1 MLIPIRHENMTARR
15 WPVITLALIVLNTVV
30 FLGTNST
37 IEDQAAQLGPV
48 KARILS
54 LAAQHPDLTM
64 PADVQEFVTTVR
76 EHQPAAWKEFQHP
89 SNQLENLLGTH
100 SDSSADPEALQD
112 QMDSLATQ
120 YSKLEASSILD
131 QYAFIPT
138 VRKPVTYLTAS
149 FLHGGWLHLIGN
161 MWFLWL
167 AGFVLEDAWGR
178 ALYSIVYLVAGAVA
192 LQFYAWMSPHSLA
205 PTLGASGAVAAL
217 MGAFLVRFPKMRI
230 EMLWF
235 FSFRVR
241 RFKAPAFYL
250 LPLWLLMEV
259 FYGSLFGSSSGV
271 AHWAHVGG
279 FAFGALAA
287 LALRYSGLEHK
298 ANAAVEAEV
307 SWQNDPAIV
316 QATEMLEKG
325 QLDEAAATL
334 QQYLATETNSL
345 DGWSL
350 LQQVYWRKSDL
361 PAYREATMKACAL
374 HIKAKASEAAWQDF
388 EDFRNGGGENPPAA
402 TWFDLARIAEEQQNY
417 ERALAEYQKLA
428 AVYPNERQAMMAQM
442 AQAKLYLR
450 RLNRPEE
457 ALKLYQAAAASKTP
471 HLDWEQTIQAG
482 IREAKEAMGIGTART
497 ANATA

>member
-48 KARILS
+48 KARIVA

-64 PADVQEFVTTVR
+64 PADVQEFVTSVR
-76 EHQPAAWKEFQHP
+76 EHQPAKWKEFEHP
-89 SNQLENLLGTH
+89 DSQLIGLLGTP
-100 SDSSADPEALQD
+100 SASTDDPEELQG
-112 QMDSLATQ
+112 QMDSLAAQ
-120 YSKLEASSILD
+120 YNKLEASSILD

-138 VRKPVTYLTAS
+138 LRKPLTYLTAN

-178 ALYSIVYLVAGAVA
+178 TLYSIFYLVAGAAA
-192 LQFYAWMSPHSLA
+192 LQFYAWMSPDSLTA
-205 PTLGASGAVAAL
+205 TLGASGAVAAL
-217 MGAFLVRFPKMRI
+217 MGAFLVRFPTMRI

-241 RFKAPAFYL
+241 RFKAQAFYL

-279 FAFGALAA
+279 FAFGALGA

-298 ANAAVEAEV
+298 ANAAVEAEI

-325 QLDEAAATL
+325 RLDEAAAVL
-334 QQYLATETNSL
+334 QPYLASSPNSL

-361 PAYREATMKACAL
+361 PAYREATIKACAL
-374 HIKAKASEAAWQDF
+374 HIKAKSADAAWQCF
-388 EDFRNGGGENPPAA
+388 EDFRNAGGENLPAA
-402 TWFDLARIAEEQQNY
+402 TWFDLARMAEEQQNY
-417 ERALAEYQKLA
+417 DRALAEYQKLA
-428 AVYPNERQAMMAQM
+428 AAYPAERQAMMSQM

-457 ALKLYQAAAASKTP
+457 ALKLYEAAAASKTP

-482 IREAKEAMGIGTART
+482 IREAKEALGVGAPR
-497 ANATA
+497 AAGATA